1 MTILQFI
8 RVNITYRIRQFGL
21 VNAVRQL
28 IRFFIR
34 PIYIKNED
42 NVLAIIQRK
51 PISPELYS
59 NVMPLTIELISSNRT
74 KWGID
79 EKKASVW
86 INLLKNGC
94 KGFVVEKDG
103 EIAGYGFVQF
113 TGVYKFGRT
122 GKFMIPHSTAVLKN
136 LFVDYKYRGQGI
148 GKQINAARIAS
159 IPENYIPIGFVIPEN
174 KYAIRNLK
182 MYGFEEILKIK
193 RSIWLGRWIKQ
204 KITIYANNEITKQI
218 IAGLE

>member
-1 MTILQFI
+1 MKILQFI
-8 RVNITYRIRQFGL
+8 RVNIIYRIKQFGF

-42 NVLAIIQRK
+42 IVGAIIQRK
-51 PISPELYS
+51 PIPPELYS
-59 NVMPLTIELISSNRT
+59 NVMPLTIELISANRT

-79 EKKASVW
+79 DKMVSVW
-86 INLLKNGC
+86 KELLESGC

-103 EIAGYGFVQF
+103 KIAGYGFVQF
-113 TGVYKFGRT
+113 TGIYRFGRT
-122 GKFMIPHSTAVLKN
+122 GKFMIPHSITVLKN

-159 IPENYIPIGFVIPEN
+159 IPENCIPIGFVIPEN

-193 RSIWLGRWIKQ
+193 RSIWLGRWVRE
-204 KITIYANNEITKQI
+204 KIHIYCNNSLTNLI
-218 IAGLE
+218 ISGLT